1 MSAGISRYVLHIVS
15 LSAHMND
22 WRQKI
27 FDELDYLEET
37 LRNSS
42 RGF

>member
-1 MSAGISRYVLHIVS
+1 MS